1 MTTSAAIAEQYK
13 QFIIPTYRPPSLTL
27 VKGKGTRVW
36 DAEGKVYL
44 DFIAGIAVQ
53 NVGHCHPRVTEA
65 IQAQAAQFVHGS
77 NLYYIEN
84 QALLAGKLSSLAL
97 HGKCFFCNSGAE
109 ANEALIKLAR
119 RWGSDQGRYEVVSLH
134 NSFHGRT
141 LASLAATGQTKYQ
154 DGFEPMPD
162 GFLYAE
168 INNLDS
174 VAKAI
179 SDRTAAVLVE
189 AVQGEGGVI
198 PATPEFLKGLRQV
211 CEKKGVLLFCD
222 EVQCGMG
229 RTGKWFAFQHSGVQ
243 PDAFSLAKALGSGYP
258 IGAIVTS
265 PKVADVFQPGTHA
278 STFGGSPLAC
288 AAALATIAVME
299 DENLVERAATVGD
312 AFRTELLSFVDE
324 YEHVKEIRGRGLM
337 LGMVLDQPAK
347 PLADMLQENGL
358 LVLTTAE
365 NVLRFLPPL
374 NVKETELEEALEIL
388 DDALAQWHGLEPLEE
403 AEDIREEEEPTGG
416 TTPAA
421 VEPAEAGEEARPEE
435 EPQPVQAQERPASDA

>member
-1 MTTSAAIAEQYK
+1 
-13 QFIIPTYRPPSLTL
+13 
-27 VKGKGTRVW
+27 
-36 DAEGKVYL
+36 
-44 DFIAGIAVQ
+44 
-53 NVGHCHPRVTEA
+53 
-65 IQAQAAQFVHGS
+65 
-77 NLYYIEN
+77 
-84 QALLAGKLSSLAL
+84 
-97 HGKCFFCNSGAE
+97 
-109 ANEALIKLAR
+109 
-119 RWGSDQGRYEVVSLH
+119 
-134 NSFHGRT
+134 
-141 LASLAATGQTKYQ
+141 
-154 DGFEPMPD
+154 
-162 GFLYAE
+162 
-168 INNLDS
+168 
-174 VAKAI
+174 
-179 SDRTAAVLVE
+179 
-189 AVQGEGGVI
+189 
-198 PATPEFLKGLRQV
+198 
-211 CEKKGVLLFCD
+211 
-222 EVQCGMG
+222 
-229 RTGKWFAFQHSGVQ
+229 
-243 PDAFSLAKALGSGYP
+243 
-258 IGAIVTS
+258 VTS
-265 PKVADVFQPGTHA
+265 PKVADVIQPGTHA